1 MKTGKWFLLIVLFA
15 GVGAAYAAPIIVE
28 AENMTLSGSYAGK
41 ISSPF
46 QGIALYAN
54 GDKGAV
60 TQTFPDEAGIY
71 TVGITGAS
79 SNSSAAGVSLYIDNE
94 KIKAFTF
101 TGTAAATSTADLKL
115 PSIGRS
121 VTVALIL
128 ETDNGS
134 NDTYIDKITFTYKG
148 SIVVKDPPVL
158 PEQGAYYTDV
168 YRNLLQEAGYPETA
182 INQKLETLWSQFF
195 YGNADSQAL
204 YYPVGND
211 EAYILDTGNEDVRTE
226 GMSYGMMICL
236 QMNRKTEFDRL
247 WKWAKTHMQYSEGQ
261 YEGYFAW
268 QMNTNGSVKG
278 NGPASD
284 GEEYFIMALM
294 FASNRWGD
302 GEGIYNYKK
311 EANDL
316 LAHCMKRGDTGGGVV
331 NLFNSTQKQ
340 VVFVPY
346 GNSATFTD
354 PSYHLPAFYDLWG
367 RWATDTS
374 KRQFWKDCAG
384 KSREMFLKF
393 ADPQTGLMPDYAEF
407 NGEPRN
413 EGDHKYFCYDA
424 WRCIMNMAVDYAWFK
439 SSEAEASLINK
450 IHNFFNGKGIESY
463 GSLYKLDGT
472 VFNNNS
478 DHSAGLVACNAGGAL
493 ASNQSMAW
501 DFIDD
506 FFNRAIPSGKYRYYD
521 GLLYFMNFL
530 HLSGNFKIYKPDND
544 GGIDEPG
551 EPEPEAGFFTVENF
565 NQRTAGT
572 TYPLYRKNG
581 NSAGAATITRSP
593 TDDAEQV
600 AEVVTANWDEY
611 ILFEATL
618 PDGKSWPDYESLSFD
633 VYYHSAADGSDNHYK
648 DFHVYLDNKQIYSEP
663 TGDMNG
669 AEHNAWLSK
678 TIDLQNTTAGNT
690 FDIYLGIRSNRA
702 CYYVDNVR
710 LKEKRTH
717 TALSEKDRRKVPCFV
732 SGNRLLIKNG
742 EEAES
747 ISVYDSAGRLRTTE
761 FNSSSADLS
770 SLSSGIYIVKIR
782 YNGELYSCKWVK

>member
-1 MKTGKWFLLIVLFA
+1 MKISKWMFSIVLLLW
-15 GVGAAYAAPIIVE
+15 GGAAYAASITIE

-46 QGIALYAN
+46 QGIALYTN
-54 GDKGAV
+54 GDKGAI
-60 TQTFPDEAGIY
+60 TQTFSDEAGIY
-71 TVGITGAS
+71 TVTVIGAS
-79 SNSSAAGVSLYIDNE
+79 NNSSTAGVSLYIDNE
-94 KIKAFTF
+94 KVKAFTF
-101 TGTAAATSTADLKL
+101 TGTAATTSTTEIKL

-121 VTVALIL
+121 AAVALIL

-168 YRNLLQEAGYPETA
+168 YRNPLQEAGYSETD

-195 YGNADSQAL
+195 YGNADNQAL
-204 YYPVGND
+204 YYPVGNN
-211 EAYILDTGNEDVRTE
+211 EAYILDIGNGDVRTE

-236 QMNRKTEFDRL
+236 QMDRKTEFDRL
-247 WKWAKTHMQYSEGQ
+247 WKWAKTHMQYSSGQ

-268 QMNTNGSVKG
+268 QMNTDGSVKG

-354 PSYHLPAFYDLWG
+354 PSYHLPAFYELWG

-374 KRQFWKDCAG
+374 TRQFWKDCAS
-384 KSREMFLKF
+384 KSREMFPKF
-393 ADPQTGLMPDYAEF
+393 ANAQTGLMPDYAEF
-407 NGEPRN
+407 DGEARN

-424 WRCIMNMAVDYAWFK
+424 WRCIMNVAVDYAWFK
-439 SSEAEASLINK
+439 SSETGVSLVNK
-450 IHNFFNGKGIESY
+450 IHNFFSGKGIESY

-472 VFNNNS
+472 TLNNNS
-478 DHSAGLVACNAGGAL
+478 DHSAGLIACNAGGVL
-493 ASNQSMAW
+493 ASNQSVAW

-506 FFNRAIPSGKYRYYD
+506 FFKQAIPSGKYRYYD

-530 HLSGNFKIYKPDND
+530 HLSGNFKIYKPDNED
-544 GGIDEPG
+544 IEEPG
-551 EPEPEAGFFTVENF
+551 NPEPEEGYFTIENF
-565 NQRTAGT
+565 NQRTLNT
-572 TYPLYRKNG
+572 TYPLFKKNG
-581 NSAGAATITRSP
+581 NSQGAATIMHSP
-593 TDDAEQV
+593 TDNIEQV
-600 AEVVTANWDEY
+600 AEVITANWDEY
-611 ILFEATL
+611 ILLEAAL
-618 PDGKSWPDYESLSFD
+618 PAGKSWQDYKDLSFD
-633 VYYHSAADGSDNHYK
+633 VYYHSTASDSDNHYK
-648 DFHVYLDNKQIYSEP
+648 DFYVYLDNKQIHSEP
-663 TGDMNG
+663 TGDKNG
-669 AEHNAWLSK
+669 PGHNVWLSK
-678 TIDLQNTTAGNT
+678 TIGLQNITAGNT
-690 FDIYLGIRSNRA
+690 FNIYLGVRSNKA
-702 CYYVDNVR
+702 HYYVDNVC
-710 LKEKRTH
+710 LKEKRTQ
-717 TALSEKDRRKVPCFV
+717 TALQRKEKQQSPYFV
-732 SGNRLLIKNG
+732 SGNSLFIKG
-742 EEAES
+742 DKAENVA
-747 ISVYDSAGRLRTTE
+747 VYDSSGRLRMTE
-761 FNSSSADLS
+761 SNLSRMDIS
-770 SLSSGIYIVKIR
+770 SLSSGMYIVKIR
-782 YNGELYSCKWVK
+782 QDKDLYVCKWVK